1 MVAVTIRVLYLKLLK
16 AIIIGLLYY
25 SVALILDVL
34 GNSIIL
40 DYQNFMSYVWWTVSS
55 LVIFLLTRYFYF
67 KKKPKNPLKEGML
80 LGILLAII
88 TFFIEIPLIV
98 YFYGMGWSIYLFWI
112 VWIQYLLVI
121 FSPIIGAFTK

>member
-1 MVAVTIRVLYLKLLK
+1 MRIIGVLYLNLLK
-16 AIIIGLLYY
+16 AISIGLLYY
-25 SVALILDVL
+25 GVALIFDVL
-34 GNSIIL
+34 GNSVIP

-67 KKKPKNPLKEGML
+67 NKKPKNPLKDGVL

-88 TFFIEIPLIV
+88 TFFIEIPSVV
-98 YFYGMGWSIYLFWI
+98 YFYGMGWSMYLFWS

>member
-1 MVAVTIRVLYLKLLK
+1 MRIIGVLYLNLLK
-16 AIIIGLLYY
+16 AISIGLLYY
-25 SVALILDVL
+25 GVALIFDVL
-34 GNSIIL
+34 GNSVIP

-67 KKKPKNPLKEGML
+67 NKKPKNPLKDGVL

-88 TFFIEIPLIV
+88 TFFIEIALIV
-98 YFYGMGWSIYLFWI
+98 YFYGMGWSMYLFWS

-121 FSPIIGAFTK
+121 LSPIIAALTK